1 MNRDFASGAAL
12 AGALLVA
19 MPFLDLLVGGESAL
33 AVRAVIGTCGL
44 GLLALAAALKPVK
57 VRS

>member
-12 AGALLVA
+12 AGALLIA

-44 GLLALAAALKPVK
+44 GLLALAAALKPAK
-57 VRS
+57 VQS